1 MDTLFSVTAP
11 ARSGTKWFSDLF
23 TTDRSF
29 CYHEL
34 TTDLH
39 PYPSNRAPKN
49 RWGEQVCSGKVQ
61 HAFSRQGGLSGRASM
76 RIHA

>member
-1 MDTLFSVTAP
+1 MGMVTLFTVTAP

-34 TTDLH
+34 TTDIH
-39 PYPSNRAPKN
+39 PSPSNRALKD
-49 RWGEQVCSGKVQ
+49 WMGEQICLGRCNMRSPGKGD
-61 HAFSRQGGLSGRASM
+61 SQGELL
-76 RIHA
+76 